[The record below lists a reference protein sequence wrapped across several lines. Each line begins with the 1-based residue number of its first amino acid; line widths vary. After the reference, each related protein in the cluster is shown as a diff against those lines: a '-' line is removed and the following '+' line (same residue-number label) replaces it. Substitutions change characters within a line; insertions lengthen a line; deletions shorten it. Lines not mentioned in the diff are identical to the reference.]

1 MIVERLFMETTTD
14 VQAQMESSREF
25 SVIEENSIYYAAGYV
40 VRKLLKKFTKRSDEA
55 ANTFVAVLLN
65 MVGEDIVGD
74 VHADTDSYFD
84 YVKVWTR
91 TTDRGGL
98 RHASNDTYSFFLALE
113 TVLYQLIKEGE
124 LREKVV
130 SEIMTNE
137 NILFL
142 WGIAT
147 DLADTKQSLALLQ
160 EVVQLWYTIRGFS
173 ITSQLLKQYKKATK
187 STIKGKKG
195 LRKELH

>member
-1 MIVERLFMETTTD
+1 
-14 VQAQMESSREF
+14 
-25 SVIEENSIYYAAGYV
+25 
-40 VRKLLKKFTKRSDEA
+40 
-55 ANTFVAVLLN
+55 

-74 VHADTDSYFD
+74 VPADTDSYFD
-84 YVKVWTR
+84 HVKVWTR

-98 RHASNDTYSFFLALE
+98 RHASNDTYIFFLALE
-113 TVLYQLIKEGE
+113 TVLYRLVKEGE
-124 LREKVV
+124 LRENVI

-173 ITSQLLKQYKKATK
+173 ITSQLLEQYKKATK
-187 STIKGKKG
+187 STTKGKKG

>member
-1 MIVERLFMETTTD
+1 METTTD
-14 VQAQMESSREF
+14 VQAQMESSHEF

-98 RHASNDTYSFFLALE
+98 QHASNDTYSFFLALE

-173 ITSQLLKQYKKATK
+173 ITSQLLEQYKKATK

>member
-1 MIVERLFMETTTD
+1 METTTD

-65 MVGEDIVGD
+65 MVGEDIVD

-98 RHASNDTYSFFLALE
+98 RYASNDTYSFF
-113 TVLYQLIKEGE
+113 
-124 LREKVV
+124 
-130 SEIMTNE
+130 
-137 NILFL
+137 
-142 WGIAT
+142 
-147 DLADTKQSLALLQ
+147 
-160 EVVQLWYTIRGFS
+160 
-173 ITSQLLKQYKKATK
+173 
-187 STIKGKKG
+187 
-195 LRKELH
+195 

>member
-1 MIVERLFMETTTD
+1 METPADVQEERLET
-14 VQAQMESSREF
+14 SREF
-25 SVIEENSIYYAAGYV
+25 SVIEENAVYYSAGYIV
-40 VRKLLKKFTKRSDEA
+40 QKLLKKYTKRSDET
-55 ANTFVAVLLN
+55 ANIFVAVLLN

-74 VHADTDSYFD
+74 IPADTDSYLD

-98 RHASNDTYSFFLALE
+98 RHASNDTYRFFLALE
-113 TVLYQLIKEGE
+113 TVLLQLVEKGE

-130 SEIMTNE
+130 SGIMTNE
-137 NILFL
+137 NVVFL

-147 DLADTKQSLALLQ
+147 DLADMKQSLALLQ
-160 EVVQLWYTIRGFS
+160 EVVQLWYTLRGFS
-173 ITSQLLKQYKKATK
+173 ITSQLLEQYKKATK

>member
-1 MIVERLFMETTTD
+1 METPVDVQEERLET
-14 VQAQMESSREF
+14 SREF
-25 SVIEENSIYYAAGYV
+25 SVIEENAVYYSAGYV
-40 VRKLLKKFTKRSDEA
+40 VQKLLKKYTKRSDET
-55 ANTFVAVLLN
+55 ANIFVAVLLN

-74 VHADTDSYFD
+74 IPADTDSYLD

-91 TTDRGGL
+91 NTDRGGL
-98 RHASNDTYSFFLALE
+98 RHASNDTYRFFLALE
-113 TVLYQLIKEGE
+113 TVLLQLVEKGE

-130 SEIMTNE
+130 SGIMTNE
-137 NILFL
+137 NVVFL

-147 DLADTKQSLALLQ
+147 DLADMKQSLALLQ
-160 EVVQLWYTIRGFS
+160 EVVQLWYTLRGFS
-173 ITSQLLKQYKKATK
+173 ITSQLLEQYKKATK

>member
-1 MIVERLFMETTTD
+1 MIVERLFMERSIN
-14 VQAQMESSREF
+14 VQAQLEIPHEF
-25 SVIEENSIYYAAGYV
+25 SVVEENAIYYAAGYIIH
-40 VRKLLKKFTKRSDEA
+40 KLLKKFMKLSNDT
-55 ANTFVAVLLN
+55 ANIFVRVLLH
-65 MVGEDIVGD
+65 MVGEDIGGD
-74 VHADTDSYFD
+74 IPDNTDSYLD

-98 RHASNDTYSFFLALE
+98 RHASSDTYRFFLALE
-113 TVLYQLIKEGE
+113 TLLYQLIEKGE

-130 SEIMTNE
+130 SEILTND
-137 NILFL
+137 NVLFL

-147 DLADTKQSLALLQ
+147 DLADEKQSLELLQ
-160 EVVQLWYTIRGFS
+160 EVAQLWFTVGGFS
-173 ITSQLLKQYKKATK
+173 ITSQLLEQYKITTK